1 MHKLDGIAELEAAC
15 MREHFNLARGNG
27 SNAPSEKVSH
37 LLIVQFGVGSYVA
50 GEKCFHYLRLQ
61 VKR

>member
-37 LLIVQFGVGSYVA
+37 LLKFNAASALTWPGKNAFITSVC
-50 GEKCFHYLRLQ
+50 K
-61 VKR
+61 